1 MSNAPFAAPI
11 AGPPVPAVGR
21 PNALGIAVLT
31 LGLLNLL
38 LGFGPYFVVRT
49 SGDVINI
56 SGFLLPQA
64 LLVVVF
70 LLFSGISAGLS
81 TVSRLSQFPGAAPV
95 LRAIATAAAAVGAL
109 LALFLLIAISNVPT
123 FTGNFFDDSDDESLA
138 VSLGWGGIAILVLS
152 ILQTVAAFLA
162 LAYDLGL
169 VQPRAARV
177 LDLGAGLPPA
187 PAEHL
192 DAEVPGTPPPA
203 LGSPAPTKPYTQAL
217 ALDPYTPLQTL
228 GHIAQSDAALRPY
241 VAANPSAYPDLLD
254 WLAELGDP
262 EVDAA
267 LKARP
272 DRTEAKPGDET
283 TDKDA
288 DAPADKDKGEAD
300 KSAKQST
307 DKAAQK
313 VEAP

>member
-109 LALFLLIAISNVPT
+109 LALFLLIAISNVPS
-123 FTGNFFDDSDDESLA
+123 FTGNFFDDSEDESLG
-138 VSLGWGGIAILVLS
+138 VSLGWGGIAILVLA

-169 VQPRAARV
+169 VQPRAARA
-177 LDLGAGLPPA
+177 LDQGAVRPPA
-187 PAEHL
+187 ETEPI
-192 DAEVPGTPPPA
+192 DAAVPGTPPPA
-203 LGSPAPTKPYTQAL
+203 VGPPAPTKPYTQAL

-241 VAANPSAYPDLLD
+241 VAANPSTYPDLLD

-272 DRTEAKPGDET
+272 DRPEAKSADMTADMTADEAS
-283 TDKDA
+283 DKDR
-288 DAPADKDKGEAD
+288 ADKQTGN
-300 KSAKQST
+300 
-307 DKAAQK
+307 KAAEK

>member
-1 MSNAPFAAPI
+1 MSNAPFAAPA
-11 AGPPVPAVGR
+11 AGPPVTAVGR

-38 LGFGPYFVVRT
+38 LGFGPYFVRS
-49 SGDVINI
+49 SGDEINV
-56 SGFLLPQA
+56 SGFLLPQG

-81 TVSRLSQFPGAAPV
+81 TVARLSQFPGAAPV

-123 FTGNFFDDSDDESLA
+123 LTGDFIGDSDDDLSLG
-138 VSLGWGGIAILVLS
+138 VSLGWGGIAILALA
-152 ILQTVAAFLA
+152 ILQTLLAFAA

-169 VQPRAARV
+169 VQPRGARTPDPTGV
-177 LDLGAGLPPA
+177 LPPG
-187 PAEHL
+187 PAEGF
-192 DAEVPGTPPPA
+192 ASEAPEPTATTV
-203 LGSPAPTKPYTQAL
+203 GSPAPTKPYTQAL
-217 ALDPYTPLQTL
+217 ALDPYTPMQTL
-228 GHIAQSDAALRPY
+228 GHIAQSDPALRPY

-254 WLAELGDP
+254 WLAELDDP

-272 DRTEAKPGDET
+272 DRAEAKTGN
-283 TDKDA
+283 KAA
-288 DAPADKDKGEAD
+288 DGAADKDMTGNT
-300 KSAKQST
+300 AKQSA
-307 DKAAQK
+307 DKATAKDAEK

>member
-70 LLFSGISAGLS
+70 LLLSGISAGLS
-81 TVSRLSQFPGAAPV
+81 TVSRLSQFPGAAPA

-123 FTGNFFDDSDDESLA
+123 FTGNFFDDSDDQSLS

-152 ILQTVAAFLA
+152 ILQSVAAFLA
-162 LAYDLGL
+162 LSYDLGL

-177 LDLGAGLPPA
+177 LDQGAGLPPA
-187 PAEHL
+187 QAEPV
-192 DAEVPGTPPPA
+192 DAEVAGTPTPT

-272 DRTEAKPGDET
+272 DRTEAKSGDET

-288 DAPADKDKGEAD
+288 DEPTDKNKDKD
-300 KSAKQST
+300 AKQSA
-307 DKAAQK
+307 DKAAEK

>member
-1 MSNAPFAAPI
+1 MSNAPLAAPT

-38 LGFGPYFVVRT
+38 LGFGPYFVVRA
-49 SGDVINI
+49 SGDVFNI

-123 FTGNFFDDSDDESLA
+123 FTGNFFDDSDDESLG
-138 VSLGWGGIAILVLS
+138 VSLGWGGIAILALS

-177 LDLGAGLPPA
+177 LDQGAGLPPA
-187 PAEHL
+187 PAEPT
-192 DAEVPGTPPPA
+192 DAEVQGTQPPA
-203 LGSPAPTKPYTQAL
+203 VGVPAPTKPYTQAL

-241 VAANPSAYPDLLD
+241 VAANPSTYPDLLD

-272 DRTEAKPGDET
+272 DRPEAKSGDKAADEA
-283 TDKDA
+283 TDKD
-288 DAPADKDKGEAD
+288 K
-300 KSAKQST
+300 T
-307 DKAAQK
+307 DKAAKQSADKAAGKATEK